1 MSAKGRLLAGS
12 HANRNY
18 GVIERMEVEEEEED
32 GFSVLHSVV
41 EVSKLP

>member
-1 MSAKGRLLAGS
+1 MSAEGRLLAGS

-18 GVIERMEVEEEEED
+18 GVIERMEVEEEED
-32 GFSVLHSVV
+32 GFSVVHSIV

>member
-1 MSAKGRLLAGS
+1 MSVKGRLLAGS

-18 GVIERMEVEEEEED
+18 RVIERMEVEEEED